1 MKLII
6 ALLLLLPVLLVGCK
20 KDKPPVQP
28 LETTPTTTA
37 TTHYILVC
45 NEGQF
50 NTGNASVSRIETN
63 GTCTVDMYKAANN
76 KPLGDIAQ
84 SIIAIDNKYYIAVNN
99 SGKIE
104 VVNTSDFKN
113 IATIQGLISPRYIL
127 PIGNNRAYVSNF
139 KLTNT
144 LNYIQV
150 INTQTN
156 VIIDSIALNGWSE
169 KMVLIGTKAY
179 VTNGSNKYVYVINT
193 LTNAIDTTIE
203 LTNAVTDIVK
213 DNSNNM
219 WVLCGDYDSHP
230 NYIAYINT
238 TTNAV
243 DQTINFVNNSD
254 FLHIAYNSVNNTLF
268 LLDKNIYALNK
279 TSNTLEKVVNKG
291 THSFYNFG
299 IDVTNQQLIVSDTKD
314 FQQQGYIYRYA
325 LTNYALLDSCKV
337 GIGPSEIF
345 VKE

>member
-6 ALLLLLPVLLVGCK
+6 TQLLLILILLVGCK
-20 KDKPPVQP
+20 KDNPPVQP
-28 LETTPTTTA
+28 IETPPITTA
-37 TTHYILVC
+37 TTHYVLVC

-63 GTCTVDMYKAANN
+63 GTSTVDIYKAANN

-84 SIIAIDNKYYIAVNN
+84 SITAINNKYYIAVNN

-127 PIGNNRAYVSNF
+127 RVGNNRAYVSNF

-156 VIIDSIALNGWSE
+156 VIIDSIALDGWAE

-179 VTNGSNKYVYVINT
+179 VTNGSNKYLYVINT
-193 LTNAIDTTIE
+193 STNTIDTTIE

-213 DNSNNM
+213 DNSNNV
-219 WVLCGDYDSHP
+219 WVLCGDYNSHP

-238 TTNAV
+238 TTNV
-243 DQTINFVNNSD
+243 VEQTINFVNTSD
-254 FLHIAYNSVNNTLF
+254 FLHIAYNATSNTLF

-279 TSNTLEKVVNKG
+279 TSSLLELVVNKG
-291 THSFYNFG
+291 VHNFYNFG
-299 IDVTNQQLIVSDTKD
+299 IDVTNQHLIVSDAKD
-314 FQQQGYIYRYA
+314 FQQQGYVYRYS
-325 LTNYALLDSCKV
+325 LNNYVLLDSSKV